1 MDHWMRP
8 LFCLAFAILALAGAA
23 RLVAAAGP
31 VAVLAA
37 ENFYGDLAKQV
48 GGEAVAVGSIMSN
61 PDQDPHEFEASPATA
76 RAIARAR
83 LVIFNGADY
92 DPWMAKLLAA
102 APKGQ
107 RVLEVARLAGR
118 NPGDNPHLRY
128 DLGAVRTLVA
138 ALATELAALDPPHAA
153 DFAARRAT
161 VEAGLGKL
169 DERVAALRRA
179 YAGAPVTATEPVFGY
194 MADALGLVMRNQRFQ
209 IAVMND
215 TEPGASEVAAFERDL
230 KERRVALLLYNS
242 QAGSPLTKRMQDL
255 ASAAKIPVVGV
266 SELAPEGVS
275 YQAWI
280 AGELDAVAAALASAK
295 P

>member
-1 MDHWMRP
+1 
-8 LFCLAFAILALAGAA
+8 
-23 RLVAAAGP
+23 
-31 VAVLAA
+31 
-37 ENFYGDLAKQV
+37 
-48 GGEAVAVGSIMSN
+48 MSN

-76 RAIARAR
+76 RAIAGAR

-107 RVLEVARLAGR
+107 SVIDVARIAGR
-118 NPGDNPHLRY
+118 KAGDNPHLWY
-128 DLGAVRTLVA
+128 DLGAVRKLVA
-138 ALATELAALDPPHAA
+138 ALAAELAALDPPHAA

-161 VEAGLGKL
+161 VEASLGKL

-194 MADALGLVMRNQRFQ
+194 MAEALGLVMRNTRFQ

-230 KERRVALLLYNS
+230 KERRVALLLYNR

-280 AGELDAVAAALASAK
+280 GSELDAVAAALASAK